1 MGVLLLAPAA
11 RAEGASFNCQA
22 ARLPAERLVC
32 SDAALGDEDVR
43 MNYLHHAVRDKLAD
57 ARSREQLRHDQLR
70 WLSRVRNRCTDLPCL
85 RQAYA
90 ARIETLAERNN
101 RVVSL
106 VGQPYE
112 PLYRKEFATLYDSAV
127 ARGIRLRAEQPTTY
141 QFEFQLDPRD
151 EHAWSGIGP
160 RVDLVCA
167 EASALE
173 GYANAAELQRPRYFM
188 DFTPIDRG
196 QGRAYIVHT
205 LTLGRDLPL
214 KTDID
219 CALGFSEWYLDQ
231 PSTLVMVRP

>member
-1 MGVLLLAPAA
+1 MAIVSGA
-11 RAEGASFNCQA
+11 RAEDGASFDCQA

-32 SDAALGDEDVR
+32 SDAALGGEDVR

-57 ARSREQLRHDQLR
+57 AHSREQLRQAQLR
-70 WLSRVRNRCTDLPCL
+70 WLSSVRNRCTDLPCL

-90 ARIETLAERNN
+90 ARIDTLARRNN
-101 RVVSL
+101 QVVSL

-112 PLYRKEFATLYDSAV
+112 PLYRHEFDTLHDSAV

-141 QFEFQLDPRD
+141 QFEFHLDPRD
-151 EHAWSGIGP
+151 EHAWLGIGP
-160 RVDLVCA
+160 RIDLVCA
-167 EASALE
+167 EAGARE

-214 KTDID
+214 KTDLD